1 MKDLSQGNIYKTFFL
16 FGLPLVLSGVL
27 SQTYHIVDT
36 SIAGK
41 FFGETGLAAIGAT
54 APLIT
59 FISSLFWGY
68 GVGFGSYI
76 GRLFGAGEY
85 GKIKSAIYS
94 TYSFMCFICLL
105 MSASLIA
112 FHEPI
117 FDFLKIE
124 ESLRGAAF
132 EYFLF
137 YILGLPIIV
146 LSFNGVYMMNAFGI
160 GGYPFFMSMISAVLN
175 IVGNIFTITVLGW
188 GLKGLSISTV
198 FAAFIVDIGYFIKLR
213 KCFREMGA
221 NEKPKIALSALR
233 ESLPFA
239 LPNMAQQMV
248 MYFSSF
254 LISPLVNGIGPS
266 ASASYSVVSRIYDLN
281 ASVYQNSARAIANYS
296 SQCVGHKKYAAI
308 KKGVFVGLLQGI
320 AFVTPFIL
328 VCCIFPEPICSL
340 FLKADADTQ
349 TISYSYA
356 FARYYLPF
364 IYINLVCN
372 LFHGLYRGVKATGH
386 LFLTTLLGAFSR
398 FIFSAALI
406 PSLGMHGFY
415 IGWVLSWVAEAI
427 VCVLL
432 FLWGKWNPARK
443 ENAPLCSQR

>member
-1 MKDLSQGNIYKTFFL
+1 MKDLSKGNIYKTFFL

-41 FFGETGLAAIGAT
+41 FFGETGLGAIGAT
-54 APLIT
+54 APLIS

-94 TYSFMCFICLL
+94 TYFYMIVVCVL
-105 MSASLIA
+105 MSAGLIA
-112 FHEPI
+112 FHKPL
-117 FDFLKIE
+117 FDFLNIE
-124 ESLRGAAF
+124 EGLRDAAF

-137 YILGLPIIV
+137 YILGLPFIV
-146 LSFNGVYMMNAFGI
+146 LSYNGIYMMNAFGI
-160 GGYPFFMSMISAVLN
+160 GGFPFFMSLLSAVIN
-175 IVGNIFTITVLGW
+175 ITGNLFTIMVLGW
-188 GLKGLSISTV
+188 GLKGLSIATV
-198 FAAFIVDIGYFIKLR
+198 FASMLVDIGYFIKLH
-213 KCFREMGA
+213 KCFREMNA
-221 NEKPKIALSALR
+221 NEKPKIGLTQLR

-266 ASASYSVVSRIYDLN
+266 ASASYSVVSRVYDLN

-296 SQCVGHKKYAAI
+296 SQCVGHKKYNAI

-320 AFVTPFIL
+320 AFVTPFVL
-328 VCCIFPEPICSL
+328 VCCIFPEAICSL
-340 FLKADADTQ
+340 FLKSDADTL
-349 TISYSYA
+349 TKSYSYS
-356 FARYYLPF
+356 FAKYYLPF

-386 LFLTTLLGAFSR
+386 LFLTTLLGAGAR
-398 FIFSAALI
+398 FIFSALLVPAW
-406 PSLGMHGFY
+406 GMHGFY
-415 IGWVLSWVAEAI
+415 TGWVLSWCTEAI
-427 VCVLL
+427 VSVAL
-432 FLWGKWNPARK
+432 FFLGKWNPQLK
-443 ENAPLCSQR
+443 EHAPL